1 MYTFGRDGTIPG
13 PDFMHNVDHRWRS
26 PICAGSFFYRD
37 FAFLNRKRRLLVCFC
52 FCTTV
57 AGSHTHRVPS
67 CLGPSVGSPVASS
80 VSPSLSTIGLRI
92 YFLQYAIRLPNPLP
106 PSANDLLKGIPI
118 ALHVVYAERFI
129 REHSTST
136 SSPIQSQS
144 LPRSGSPSC
153 RSYFASQIR
162 AQRSTL
168 NPVNP

>member
-118 ALHVVYAERFI
+118 ACTSSTRNDSYGSIPPRQALLSNHNRCRVLDRLHVDRI
-129 REHSTST
+129 L
-136 SSPIQSQS
+136 P
-144 LPRSGSPSC
+144 PRSELNV
-153 RSYFASQIR
+153 
-162 AQRSTL
+162 QR
-168 NPVNP
+168 